1 MKTVDFVARCL
12 ISSIKNQIGDVSI
25 KIITKEEYDSIE
37 HDSNTIYYVQDGDK
51 VVHYLGDTKL
61 TSGTIAGSGSLSGTA
76 ITSIVGDTNY
86 ESGGSD

>member
-12 ISSIKNQIGDVSI
+12 ISSIKNQVGDVSI

-51 VVHYLGDTKL
+51 IIQYIGDVKL
-61 TSGTIAGSGSLSGTA
+61 TTGTTSGNLTFVLSSNYGY
-76 ITSIVGDTNY
+76 IIGDLR
-86 ESGGSD
+86 EEGE